1 MTERES
7 TRPTG
12 VYGGV
17 PAAERHAERRERLM
31 ASAFELLGTEGWSA
45 TTVRGVCAHAKLTPR
60 FFYESFRDL
69 DELVLAVFD
78 ELVAATTGDV
88 LGAVAAAIEADPDDH
103 EAHARAAIG
112 TVVEQLTSDP
122 RKARVLFVEALGN
135 EALAR
140 RRLEALR
147 TLADV
152 IAAQARISY
161 RPPPQ
166 EDGFVALTS
175 TLLAGG
181 LAELLIVWLDGGLDL
196 SREQLVEDCVALFVA
211 TGDSAAR
218 IAGAR
223 AAARA

>member
-1 MTERES
+1 MNDRAS

-17 PAAERHAERRERLM
+17 PAAERHAERREHLM

-45 TTVRGVCAHAKLTPR
+45 TTVRGVCAHARLTPR
-60 FFYESFRDL
+60 FFYESFADL
-69 DELVLAVFD
+69 DALVLAVFD
-78 ELVAATTGDV
+78 ELVAETTQTV
-88 LGAVAAAIEADPDDH
+88 LTAIAAAVEAEPDDR

-112 TVVEQLTSDP
+112 TLVRELSGDP
-122 RKARVLFVEALGN
+122 RRARVLFVEALGS
-135 EALAR
+135 EPLAR
-140 RRLEALR
+140 RRLDALR
-147 TLADV
+147 MLADV
-152 IAAQARISY
+152 IAVQARVSY

-181 LAELLIVWLDGGLDL
+181 LAELLIVWLDGGLDV
-196 SREQLVEDCVALFVA
+196 SREQLIEDCVALFVA
-211 TGDSAAR
+211 TGESAAR

-223 AAARA
+223 AAARG